1 MPRREPGS
9 TKFKEHPMK
18 SKSSQRGSMSV
29 MSIAAILLLGFA
41 GIFFFLMSQQRNTA
55 EDHAIRAQQQCDIA
69 QQQLR
74 SDLISG
80 NPKSVLV
87 SDGQQIKTACAAA
100 SQADKAEQA
109 QDQKQGET
117 LKSFQRALVH
127 PSN

>member
-1 MPRREPGS
+1 
-9 TKFKEHPMK
+9 MK

-41 GIFFFLMSQQRNTA
+41 GIFFFVMSQQRNTA

-100 SQADKAEQA
+100 SQASKAEQA
-109 QDQKQGET
+109 QDKKQGET
-117 LKSFQRALVH
+117 LKSFQHALVH